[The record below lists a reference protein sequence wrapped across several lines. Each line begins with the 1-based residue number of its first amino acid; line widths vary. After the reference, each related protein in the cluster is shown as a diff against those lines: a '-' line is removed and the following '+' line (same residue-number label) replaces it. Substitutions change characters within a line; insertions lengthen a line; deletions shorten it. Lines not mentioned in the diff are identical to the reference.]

1 MGGTTIVCGVKAETA
16 EPDLEKPDEGFL
28 VPNVDLP
35 AMCHPRFKP
44 GPPSD
49 QAQILSERLFET
61 LTSANMIPLR
71 TLVIHSGK
79 AVWTLYVDAT
89 CINYDGNLFDATL
102 IAMVSALLNVRLPK
116 AMHDEELGQTICYR
130 EPKIPLTINS
140 LPLSMSFG
148 IFDSTHVLADPTAFE
163 EPLLDSAITIIT
175 GEDSASEVEL
185 LNIVQYG
192 LGITNPASSSTSSSG
207 SMADNAL
214 SACIRAA
221 KIRRHDLARIVKEA
235 VGFEKGQRD

>member
-1 MGGTTIVCGVKAETA
+1 MISSAEKLWW
-16 EPDLEKPDEGFL
+16 D
-28 VPNVDLP
+28 
-35 AMCHPRFKP
+35 R
-44 GPPSD
+44 
-49 QAQILSERLFET
+49 
-61 LTSANMIPLR
+61 
-71 TLVIHSGK
+71 
-79 AVWTLYVDAT
+79 
-89 CINYDGNLFDATL
+89 
-102 IAMVSALLNVRLPK
+102 
-116 AMHDEELGQTICYR
+116 
-130 EPKIPLTINS
+130 
-140 LPLSMSFG
+140 
-148 IFDSTHVLADPTAFE
+148 THVLADPTAFE